1 MFFALGITVLLGY
14 RALKSGADRLL
25 IFATMAL
32 TAVLD
37 LIVFNKVGSPQF
49 MAWLAIPMIALIIF
63 KAQKLRLLT
72 TGLML
77 IAATTNLVYP
87 VFYMDLMGLGDLSV
101 ILLTIRN
108 ALLIAML
115 VYANVR
121 LGALSKKLRI

>member
-1 MFFALGITVLLGY
+1 
-14 RALKSGADRLL
+14 
-25 IFATMAL
+25 
-32 TAVLD
+32 
-37 LIVFNKVGSPQF
+37 
-49 MAWLAIPMIALIIF
+49 
-63 KAQKLRLLT
+63 
-72 TGLML
+72 ML